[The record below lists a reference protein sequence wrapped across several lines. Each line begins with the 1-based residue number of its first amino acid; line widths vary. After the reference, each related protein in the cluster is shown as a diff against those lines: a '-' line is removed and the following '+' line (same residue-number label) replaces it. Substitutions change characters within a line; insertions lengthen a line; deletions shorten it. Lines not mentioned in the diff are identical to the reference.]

1 MNRKNRSKT
10 IIALLSLLMTIS
22 VIGYSKKTSADG
34 TITEISLQQI
44 QSIEVTTNQSIEV
57 AQSVPETQAQITKAK
72 KEEPKIETPTPDNS
86 NTTTEVSNAPASAPK
101 TATKETWERIAAC
114 ESGGNWQIN
123 TGNGYYGGLQFSAT
137 TWRSAGGTK
146 YAPLA
151 HLASKD
157 QQIEIA
163 DAWLAKTS
171 WSQWGCAARLGIS

>member
-10 IIALLSLLMTIS
+10 IIALLTLLMTIS

-44 QSIEVTTNQSIEV
+44 QSIEVTTNQSIEI
-57 AQSVPETQAQITKAK
+57 AQTVPGNQAQITKEK
-72 KEEPKIETPTPDNS
+72 KVE
-86 NTTTEVSNAPASAPK
+86 AASAPK
-101 TATKETWERIAAC
+101 TAPKETWERIAAC
-114 ESGGNWQIN
+114 ESTSRWDLN

-151 HLASKD
+151 HQASKD